1 MQHRTNC
8 FIPLLSLLVLL
19 SAGCAEQQKMPVSS
33 KTSTT
38 PVTKIPGTNGLD
50 GDEEQAILSYH
61 NQVRA
66 SVKVPPLHWSK
77 QLSEH
82 AANSIARL
90 ASKGCELS
98 HGKDSNYGENLFMST
113 SDQNHETVITA
124 AKEWESEKINYAGE
138 PLNKAN
144 WSQSGHYTQMVWRST
159 TELGC
164 AKAVCGGKLIVAC
177 NYSPAGNILG
187 EEPY

>member
-8 FIPLLSLLVLL
+8 FIPLLSLVVLL
-19 SAGCAEQQKMPVSS
+19 STGCAEQQKMPVST

-38 PVTKIPGTNGLD
+38 PVAKIPGINGLD

-61 NQVRA
+61 NEVRA

-77 QLSEH
+77 ELAQH
-82 AANSIARL
+82 AANSIATL
-90 ASKGCELS
+90 ASKGCELRHS
-98 HGKDSNYGENLFMST
+98 KDSNYGENLFMST
-113 SDQNHETVITA
+113 TDQNHETVIAA
-124 AKEWESEKINYAGE
+124 AKEWEGEKINYLGE
-138 PLNKAN
+138 ALNKAN
-144 WSQSGHYTQMVWRST
+144 RSQAGHYTQMVWRNT

-164 AKAVCGGKLIVAC
+164 AKAVCGDKLIVAC

-187 EEPY
+187 QKPY